1 MTWYWPKKLGSN
13 VIDDE
18 TDVPDVNGAYNFV
31 TYGDPGYAED
41 AVLFGVDQH
50 SGYVV
55 EEEQVVSRRS
65 RLATGLIWR
74 SFLMNLQLFS
84 ERGAVK
90 VPDDDDKMP
99 THDPIIATIHRD
111 PTLRRLSR
119 GKKAVRH
126 SSRSIP
132 SLEAEY
138 CSPDRVII
146 SLDVLIR
153 RWQDLQLEYED
164 KVNPLRDAQQ
174 GKINPP
180 DPSRRNFLVPYSFD
194 EAATNWKRT
203 LPRYQD
209 F

>member
-1 MTWYWPKKLGSN
+1 
-13 VIDDE
+13 
-18 TDVPDVNGAYNFV
+18 
-31 TYGDPGYAED
+31 
-41 AVLFGVDQH
+41 
-50 SGYVV
+50 
-55 EEEQVVSRRS
+55 
-65 RLATGLIWR
+65 
-74 SFLMNLQLFS
+74 
-84 ERGAVK
+84 
-90 VPDDDDKMP
+90 
-99 THDPIIATIHRD
+99 
-111 PTLRRLSR
+111 
-119 GKKAVRH
+119 
-126 SSRSIP
+126 
-132 SLEAEY
+132 
-138 CSPDRVII
+138 VII